1 MPVSET
7 RPRPA
12 RPRDIASQP
21 RYETAG
27 SRCLRIG
34 IIALNGADVSRLLAL
49 LDPVPDLDIVG
60 TATRDER
67 GASSSIA
74 DADVVVVDTE
84 DVSGADLPA
93 LIAWVER
100 PLVISGVSHVDF
112 DDFSPT
118 SGGIALL
125 KREAGVEELTAAIQ
139 AVAHA
144 LLVVD
149 TRLFDRADGGR
160 ADRQPESV
168 EPLSSR
174 ELDVLRWMAEGWPNK
189 QIARTLGISEHTV
202 KFHVSAI
209 LSKLRAR
216 SRTEAVA
223 TAARRG
229 LITL

>member
-1 MPVSET
+1 L
-7 RPRPA
+7 
-12 RPRDIASQP
+12 
-21 RYETAG
+21 
-27 SRCLRIG
+27 RCLLIR
-34 IIALNGADVSRLLAL
+34 IIALDGVDVSRLPAL
-49 LDPVPDLDIVG
+49 LDPVPGLDIVG

-67 GASSSIA
+67 GARSSIA
-74 DADVVVVDTE
+74 DADVVVVDAA
-84 DVSGADLPA
+84 DVSGADLSE
-93 LIAWVER
+93 LIAGVER
-100 PLVISGVSHVDF
+100 PLVIVGVSHVDF
-112 DDFSPT
+112 DDFPPT

-125 KREAGVEELTAAIQ
+125 KREAGVEELTAAIR

-149 TRLFDRADGGR
+149 TRLFDSADAGR
-160 ADRQPESV
+160 ADRQPELV
-168 EPLSSR
+168 EPISSR
-174 ELDVLRWMAEGWPNK
+174 ELDVLRRMAEGWPNK

-229 LITL
+229 LIAL